1 MWRDGYVICCWP
13 TPPDLGP
20 EPILRGKNGRRWA
33 WRPARLRSRLWPAGG
48 RDIAWHCFVVW
59 QLPKRTKRDVGRVN
73 DNGCWCKLSF
83 GFSSPEN
90 LVSRCFHYFH
100 LTKDDQKIWWHQ
112 KPQTWEVRAG
122 SWSVGTAVA
131 ASASPSR
138 AYEFGHGLHPLWGM
152 GHPGRSTRFFGD
164 MGHHSITWIFRS
176 FLLPK

>member
-1 MWRDGYVICCWP
+1 MSFVVGQ
-13 TPPDLGP
+13 PPRTLVQNPFSG
-20 EPILRGKNGRRWA
+20 GKNGRRWA